1 MKLESN
7 KRRNN
12 MIQYARAREKSRT
25 DHWVFVE
32 TDTGAKRQC
41 QRRSLVLIVDNIPFR
56 GDFAGALVAAAVF
69 DALVA
74 FLTGAL
80 VALVAAALATV

>member
-1 MKLESN
+1 MLGPE
-7 KRRNN
+7 RRVEQ
-12 MIQYARAREKSRT
+12 ITGYSSRQT
-25 DHWVFVE
+25 QGLRDNVR
-32 TDTGAKRQC
+32 GGR
-41 QRRSLVLIVDNIPFR
+41 LVLIVDNIPFR